1 MTVSE
6 SATAAAGEPSCLSE
20 KVVAYVSHAKTLASD
35 GLSVAD
41 FAELA
46 TSLLRLCV
54 AALDSIPAEGEQKK
68 LWAVAAVGSLFDAV
82 ADRCVPLYFTPFWL
96 ILRPAIRA
104 TVLLA
109 AAGVTQSILPIVRA
123 ST

>member
-1 MTVSE
+1 MET
-6 SATAAAGEPSCLSE
+6 AIAAANEVSTLSD
-20 KVVAYVSHAKTLASD
+20 KVSAYVTRAKELASD
-35 GLSVAD
+35 GLTVAD

-46 TSLLRLCV
+46 TSLLRLVV

-68 LWAVAAVGSLFDAV
+68 AWAIAAVGTLFDAV
-82 ADRCVPLYFTPFWL
+82 ADRCVPIYLLPFWM

-109 AAGVTQSILPIVRA
+109 AAGVVQSLLPIVRA
-123 ST
+123 AQ

>member
-1 MTVSE
+1 ME
-6 SATAAAGEPSCLSE
+6 SALTTATSIDAPLGDR
-20 KVVAYVSHAKTLASD
+20 VVAYVSHAKTLASD

-54 AALDSIPAEGEQKK
+54 AALDSIPAEGPQKRA
-68 LWAVAAVGSLFDAV
+68 WAVAAVGSLFDAV
-82 ADRCVPLYFTPFWL
+82 ADRCVPIYAVPVWFV
-96 ILRPAIRA
+96 LRPAIRA

-109 AAGVTQSILPIVRA
+109 AAGVVESILPIVRA
-123 ST
+123 SK